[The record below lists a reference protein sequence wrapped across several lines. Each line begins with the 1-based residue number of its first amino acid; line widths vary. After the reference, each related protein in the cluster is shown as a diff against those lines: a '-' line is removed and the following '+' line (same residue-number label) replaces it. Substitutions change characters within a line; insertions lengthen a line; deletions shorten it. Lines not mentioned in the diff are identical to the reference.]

1 AGIVH
6 HNIWNHNQQSS
17 RDVNL
22 RGDHHN
28 RCFEFTRQNMI
39 SSIEAWIKDK
49 DTRPIYCLQGA
60 PGVGKS
66 TLAKEISHQLQSSY
80 SASGIT
86 LAAQIFFSRE
96 STETSSTNGICR
108 HISDFL
114 QIGYPEKLEQE
125 IRDFREKR
133 PALLS
138 DAFHFR
144 DQWDTLVVPFL
155 QKIPSPHLIII
166 DALDECRP
174 PHRTDLL
181 ESLLDSFK
189 PGSRFLPLTKILLT
203 TRDEEDLLTASD
215 SVRYES
221 FCHTEKEKEENDTDV
236 ECYIRNRCAEINKRK
251 PPLAPDDIDR
261 LVQRAD
267 GLFLFASTACD
278 SLKLTFDRENLLKA
292 IMDPSST
299 SSLDSLYLAILNSSV
314 PNDGVSLNRFKQL
327 LEIVVAAHRPLSFEE
342 LAIVLAKKID
352 AQSIQFM
359 VTVLSGVMAVSSTS
373 HVHIRHNTFREFLCR
388 RRRAG
393 DYVINQHAGKEALAF
408 FCFQS
413 LKNES
418 PTMADIFQ
426 QHGHSAISR
435 QPSPPRDVNTQL
447 DGSRVSLLDYASSY
461 WVAHARDVIYRPDI
475 QTETIALFESNL
487 IRWINLLVQKGG
499 FGSCM
504 TSLDQL
510 WRTCESARRTTL
522 SSQKLG
528 DTIGDWSKDVLAFL
542 QANQLLFQRPGLDI
556 YGSALTFLSRDS
568 CVYRHYNTV
577 WRPRIPLIR
586 DGGIWMLSERHSRI
600 LHGHEKAIKAIAVSG
615 MGDLIASGDT
625 CGVVNLWNGGSGALI
640 TKTSQ
645 DQQKVVALALDPS
658 GRRLFIA
665 YDQSVCI
672 RDCRKSSIITS
683 GAFSVYS
690 ESTDEKVTSAAFSA
704 EANQVYCGTNEGR
717 IYRLGLDGNT
727 LIRIEC
733 FQPHPLQEVT
743 CIAYHAQPQALATAS
758 NKGEICLF
766 RAASYDDQTR
776 FSTPKQGPVFCLAFH
791 PRDSSL
797 LVGSHGQIQSCNFGD
812 CEIPQLELWGQ
823 PTRELPRDIAFS
835 SEGAHVAVA
844 WQLSKTA
851 FSRVAV
857 YDWRS
862 QDLLSQYSD
871 HYAQISVVLF
881 SRNDMNLVSA
891 SNDTTIR
898 IRSSPKAG
906 WSMVNEAHATI
917 CHAKRVMAI
926 AFSPCGRK
934 LASAGADGT
943 LCIWDPST
951 GTVTTGPVELG
962 ERYLRSLIY
971 SPNGQFIVCGDL
983 LNRVIVWNVNSGQI
997 VRPLAHR
1004 KGSTPEEICALAYSD
1019 DGSTLA
1025 ASVKSGKRM
1034 RMVRGVFSIVVWG
1047 VNPKGVGS
1055 GVIAETRIDFDP
1067 HGKPLRFVRSEQG
1080 LYLVC
1085 GEGVWSL
1092 NASQLSKVSDQQIQE
1107 QVLQENMKPLLALG
1121 KTREGFQWV
1130 DIFSDHLHSE
1140 LRHSYAISKAFEV
1153 WSHAIQGATI
1163 ALGTTSGVVL
1173 FLDCS
1178 ECLQDLAS

>member
-1 AGIVH
+1 DALGVLKGIAGVISRITTAILAIDQNYEAWKELGNVLQAQKRLLEDQLARLEWDNMDYDKTCPLSAPLQEYLVTLERLLEEIIRRLELQGSESVTPYQHLKTFIRRMASVEREKADIATFSPRLEQNMANLQLAVILYIAIDERPAAGIVH

-28 RCFEFTRQNMI
+28 RCFGFTRQNMI

-342 LAIVLAKKID
+342 LAI
-352 AQSIQFM
+352 
-359 VTVLSGVMAVSSTS
+359 
-373 HVHIRHNTFREFLCR
+373 
-388 RRRAG
+388 
-393 DYVINQHAGKEALAF
+393 
-408 FCFQS
+408 
-413 LKNES
+413 
-418 PTMADIFQ
+418 
-426 QHGHSAISR
+426 
-435 QPSPPRDVNTQL
+435 
-447 DGSRVSLLDYASSY
+447 
-461 WVAHARDVIYRPDI
+461 
-475 QTETIALFESNL
+475 
-487 IRWINLLVQKGG
+487 
-499 FGSCM
+499 
-504 TSLDQL
+504 L

-791 PRDSSL
+791 PRGSSL

-871 HYAQISVVLF
+871 HYAQISAVSF

-1121 KTREGFQWV
+1121 V
-1130 DIFSDHLHSE
+1130 
-1140 LRHSYAISKAFEV
+1140 
-1153 WSHAIQGATI
+1153 
-1163 ALGTTSGVVL
+1163 
-1173 FLDCS
+1173 
-1178 ECLQDLAS
+1178 